1 MCGNRTNDTCVG
13 GPWTHARHQTRV
25 EGEVWG
31 PRPAAEHQII
41 VICPFVFVIGS
52 LGDHCEGLF
61 RAPDLSHHSADREE
75 GEGWSVR

>member
-1 MCGNRTNDTCVG
+1 MCEGS
-13 GPWTHARHQTRV
+13 WTHARHQTRV

-61 RAPDLSHHSADREE
+61 RAPDLSLTTVLT
-75 GEGWSVR
+75 VRRVRGGV